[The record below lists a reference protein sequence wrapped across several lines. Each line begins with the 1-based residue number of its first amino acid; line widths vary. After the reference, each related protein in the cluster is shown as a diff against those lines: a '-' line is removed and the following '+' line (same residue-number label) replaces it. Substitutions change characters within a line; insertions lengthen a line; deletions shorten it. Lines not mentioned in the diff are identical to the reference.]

1 MSQVLTWPS
10 VNVPYGLNVMH
21 DEMELTKCQRKNNIL
36 SYAIYKRREIKGGS
50 GASQGGDKNDWPGA
64 NEVTWGETA
73 NIHKV
78 KQCPTSD
85 NK

>member
-1 MSQVLTWPS
+1 ML
-10 VNVPYGLNVMH
+10 YIG
-21 DEMELTKCQRKNNIL
+21 
-36 SYAIYKRREIKGGS
+36 RREIKGGS

-85 NK
+85 NKQQTNCLKDHLSKTQVKQITKQSLSPSRD